1 MNNEQRMVKAVDEL
15 VKKIANDHNYRDESV
30 IFADVTGEFI
40 FVLGYNVEEDYICV
54 TRWYEYEPLIIA
66 TVNTSYCT
74 FTFAGEDEPE
84 NLSAMKDRVINILS
98 AEI

>member
-15 VKKIANDHNYRDESV
+15 VKKIADDSNCYDEQV

-40 FVLGYNVEEDYICV
+40 FVLDYNVENDYICV

-66 TVNTSYCT
+66 KVNTSYCT
-74 FTFAGEDEPE
+74 FGFDGEDEPE
-84 NLSAMKDRVINILS
+84 NISAMKDRVINILS

>member
-1 MNNEQRMVKAVDEL
+1 MNNKQRMIKAVDEL
-15 VKKIANDHNYRDESV
+15 VKKIADDHNYRDESV

-40 FVLGYNVEEDYICV
+40 FVLAYNVEEDYICI
-54 TRWYEYEPLIIA
+54 TRWYEYEPLLIA

-74 FTFAGEDEPE
+74 FIFGDKDEPE
-84 NLSAMKDRVINILS
+84 NLSDMKDRVINILL